1 LLIPGGAEHP
11 PVHGDTARIGVKA
24 HDRID
29 SIDEPLIAVYLKD
42 ELIGIDEGDV
52 LAVEAMPPQC
62 VVVGIQL
69 PPVPGNM
76 RVRDE
81 TLIDERLDDIAG
93 IIIAVIVIQVDN
105 VGPDSHVVPQPL
117 PDILAFV
124 LDYHADAESVRPVT
138 TTIATFRHDPKV
150 ACVS

>member
-1 LLIPGGAEHP
+1 LLIPGEAEHP

-105 VGPDSHVVPQPL
+105 VGPDSPVVTEPL

-124 LDYHADAESVRPVT
+124 LDYHADAESVRPVA
-138 TTIATFRHDPKV
+138 IA
-150 ACVS
+150 SL